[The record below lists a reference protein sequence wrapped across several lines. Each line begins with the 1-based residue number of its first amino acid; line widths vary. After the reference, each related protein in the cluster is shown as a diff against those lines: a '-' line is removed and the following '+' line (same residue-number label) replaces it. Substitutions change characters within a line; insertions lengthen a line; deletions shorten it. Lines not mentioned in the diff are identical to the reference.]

1 MKKRRKQLMH
11 NYSQFIDK
19 EIITKNGNKG
29 LVVDLTDERI
39 TIKFPTAQE
48 MYKPDVAFKSS
59 YIKFINE
66 SLHSQMM
73 KIINN
78 DDEEKEKH
86 QAVIDK
92 INKEAQKRNKRA
104 SQLFLELEKKD
115 KDLKR
120 LFGRDFIYPPFEQFK
135 KRFPHAKRKKTE
147 IEKMME
153 DLFRPNTSKI

>member
-1 MKKRRKQLMH
+1 MMKKRRKQLMH

-19 EIITKNGNKG
+19 EIITKNGAKG
-29 LVVDLTDERI
+29 LVADLTDERI
-39 TIKFPTAQE
+39 TIKFPTGQE

-66 SLHSQMM
+66 SLNSQMV

-78 DDEEKEKH
+78 DDEEKIKH

-104 SQLFLELEKKD
+104 CEMYIELEKKD
-115 KDLKR
+115 KALKR
-120 LFGRDFIYPPFEQFK
+120 LFGRDFIYPPFEMFK
-135 KRFPHAKRKKTE
+135 KKFPYAKRKKTNV
-147 IEKMME
+147 EKMIE
-153 DLFRPNTSKI
+153 SIIAPVFEI